1 MTSVFIEVSE
11 KEENL
16 SHDGKK
22 ASHGGRL
29 RQRGIFHVNKSEERA
44 RAQRPVHQTALST
57 VKTLLLT
64 LNMFVDRH
72 RGLRVLSR
80 RLLVIVCGHTA
91 FKPKK
96 DKHGEQTC
104 AAEMK

>member
-29 RQRGIFHVNKSEERA
+29 RQRGIFHVNRSEERA

-72 RGLRVLSR
+72 SGLRV
-80 RLLVIVCGHTA
+80 LVIVCGHTA